1 MLINLITKLI
11 DVVHGLSLKL
21 WIDDG
26 RGIFE
31 SDIAHVRIL
40 IATRT
45 VRERTSTRTCR
56 LKKLPYSDR
65 RATVTCKPSGRH
77 CCILS
82 L

>member
-45 VRERTSTRTCR
+45 VR
-56 LKKLPYSDR
+56 
-65 RATVTCKPSGRH
+65 
-77 CCILS
+77 
-82 L
+82 